1 MKELAQNY
9 MFKLKDILEQIPTKK
24 IDQLVN
30 KVLQIKKNNKKIFIC
45 GNGGSAANAIH
56 IANDLIFSKKTKKKM
71 IDVEALTANNAIITC
86 ISNDIGYKY
95 IFSKQLEI
103 KASKNDMLIILSGSG
118 NSQNLIEAIKVAK
131 SKKMQIFAVLGFDG
145 GKCKRLIKNYI
156 HININDMQISEDFQI
171 IIGHIILKN
180 LL

>member
-56 IANDLIFSKKTKKKM
+56 IANDLIFSKKTKKK
-71 IDVEALTANNAIITC
+71 
-86 ISNDIGYKY
+86 
-95 IFSKQLEI
+95 
-103 KASKNDMLIILSGSG
+103 
-118 NSQNLIEAIKVAK
+118 
-131 SKKMQIFAVLGFDG
+131 
-145 GKCKRLIKNYI
+145 
-156 HININDMQISEDFQI
+156 
-171 IIGHIILKN
+171 
-180 LL
+180 

>member
-30 KVLQIKKNNKKIFIC
+30 KVIQIKKNNKKIFIC